1 MFKDI
6 VVEIDEGL
14 KYFKYL
20 ANWQPTF
27 LPFVA
32 SSQSSLKFAEKKNQI
47 LGNDV
52 SERFFKSNTWY
63 FWVDDF

>member
-6 VVEIDEGL
+6 VVKIDEGL

-32 SSQSSLKFAEKKNQI
+32 LSQSSLKFAEKKNQI

-52 SERFFKSNTWY
+52 
-63 FWVDDF
+63 

>member
-6 VVEIDEGL
+6 VVKIDEGL

-27 LPFVA
+27 LPFAA
-32 SSQSSLKFAEKKNQI
+32 SSQSSLKFAEKKT
-47 LGNDV
+47 
-52 SERFFKSNTWY
+52 KY
-63 FWVDDF
+63 

>member
-27 LPFVA
+27 LPFAA
-32 SSQSSLKFAEKKNQI
+32 SSQSSLKFAEKKTNI
-47 LGNDV
+47 RKWRL
-52 SERFFKSNTWY
+52 RTFFKSNTWY